1 MALLPSP
8 NTSPATPSSPC
19 SRQTSLQAAS
29 ETHQPQSL
37 CTDHSVCPG
46 HSLTREPMAP
56 KVHSVT
62 PQSGLPDPPLK
73 TAYPPPPCYP
83 RTLLHL
89 SPRVLF
95 SPHLLSL
102 QLSVSLLSVSLEKVK
117 PTRAGLWSVLFT
129 TVFPGLDQC
138 PGQRQ
143 GSAGIREM
151 NENCQVGLVPL
162 SFLPHP
168 FPALAGSQ
176 GIL

>member
-1 MALLPSP
+1 MWLCFPLQTHLPPPLAHPALHRPVFRLLLKP
-8 NTSPATPSSPC
+8 TSLRAFALTTPSA
-19 SRQTSLQAAS
+19 QDTLSL
-29 ETHQPQSL
+29 
-37 CTDHSVCPG
+37 
-46 HSLTREPMAP
+46 EPMAP
-56 KVHSVT
+56 TVHSVT

-73 TAYPPPPCYP
+73 TAHPPPPRYP
-83 RTLLHL
+83 RTFLHL

-95 SPHLLSL
+95 SPRLLSL

-143 GSAGIREM
+143 SSAGIREM
-151 NENCQVGLVPL
+151 NENCQVGQVPL

-168 FPALAGSQ
+168 FLALVGSQ